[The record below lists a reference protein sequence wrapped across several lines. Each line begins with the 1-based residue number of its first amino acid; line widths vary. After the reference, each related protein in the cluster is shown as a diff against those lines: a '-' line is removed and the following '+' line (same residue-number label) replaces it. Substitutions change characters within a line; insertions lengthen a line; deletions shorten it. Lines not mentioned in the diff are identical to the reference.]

1 MARSPYPNMPHMFL
15 TWKEMNHT
23 LQEVMRYASTI
34 DEAESPGVVAT
45 LGTVYERIARVMD
58 FITERSFEM
67 DTYEDESD
75 HKHPIPFTDYEFGV
89 LTTAIKHYSGDFTPR
104 TGWPSSLTTE
114 FYVKVDAAR
123 ELFPTPFTNE
133 EA

>member
-1 MARSPYPNMPHMFL
+1 MPHMFL

-34 DEAESPGVVAT
+34 DEVESPGIVST

-75 HKHPIPFTDYEFGV
+75 HKHPIPFTRWEFGV
-89 LTTAIKHYSGDFTPR
+89 LSVAMKDHSAYAPR